1 MEDERIYVYAK
12 NGNFVKSYFEGTQKE
27 IEQQEGQKV
36 FISNIDLG
44 KTAIIENGAARVMTR
59 LDRIK
64 ANEEI
69 LQEGEYIKD
78 NEIITVERPNNFY
91 FWDPVKKKWIYEKDR
106 EIEFLEGKIG
116 DIEISIMNV
125 KKDIEKCKQEVQN
138 FAVKKLQ
145 KQLDELII
153 DHDEKIKKYEELGGN
168 K

>member
-12 NGNFVKSYFEGTQKE
+12 NGNFVKSYFEGAQKE

-64 ANEEI
+64 ASEEQ
-69 LQEGEYIKD
+69 LQEGEYIKG

-91 FWDPVKKKWIYEKDR
+91 FWDTNLNKWVYDQKLEKSSLEEEIGTLEGEISGLYDELDKAVAR
-106 EIEFLEGKIG
+106 KLKMREKQLNEEIEKLNEKIENKYKRYNELEG
-116 DIEISIMNV
+116 
-125 KKDIEKCKQEVQN
+125 
-138 FAVKKLQ
+138 
-145 KQLDELII
+145 
-153 DHDEKIKKYEELGGN
+153 
-168 K
+168 